1 MQPSLPV
8 QLLDSADHAR
18 DVYFQGSLLDIPGLH
33 ESNGERGE
41 RGGLGRPFPWSSS
54 RIRCVISGA
63 RRIFQIFQNKA
74 LCTRR
79 RRDTR
84 AACFEEKVDMMM
96 RE

>member
-1 MQPSLPV
+1 MQPSLSV
-8 QLLDSADHAR
+8 QLLDSTDHVR
-18 DVYFQGSLLDIPGLH
+18 NVSFQGSVLDVPELH
-33 ESNGERGE
+33 ESNDERGE

-79 RRDTR
+79 RRDT
-84 AACFEEKVDMMM
+84 
-96 RE
+96 